1 MEIIKTY
8 TAEIALR
15 ALANEIYSDEM
26 SDIIG
31 GNYELLT
38 EKLAEQ
44 VHEVWAQG
52 RISEGWT
59 YGTER
64 DDENKKTPC
73 LVPYNELPENEKEY
87 DRNTAIQT
95 LKFIVKMGYDI
106 RNN

>member
-1 MEIIKTY
+1 MYMYKPNPID
-8 TAEIALR
+8 
-15 ALANEIYSDEM
+15 S
-26 SDIIG
+26 SDIVLS
-31 GNYELLT
+31 EDLCDLT

-106 RNN
+106 RND